1 LLRVPLPEG
10 AGCESQRLR
19 VRGGRAM
26 RRKRESPVAG
36 AVFSAAGCEVLRLR
50 GRCAGSCAC
59 GAGCESQRL
68 RGLGGQGGY
77 SPSPLCV
84 AGRGYLCV
92 RRVRKTQ
99 SRWGGGEVVVSVFV
113 CCRTWYRQVK
123 NPPEGCHFPL
133 LGRRGRAGL
142 GSLSLLPIFS
152 PRRRVVRAAGRGA
165 NPKDC
170 GCEAVALLGRGANPK
185 DCGGWAVVR

>member
-19 VRGGRAM
+19 VRGGRLA
-26 RRKRESPVAG
+26 
-36 AVFSAAGCEVLRLR
+36 
-50 GRCAGSCAC
+50 

-152 PRRRVVRAAGRGA
+152 PRRRVVRAAGRCAGSCACGA
-165 NPKDC
+165 
-170 GCEAVALLGRGANPK
+170 GCESQRLRGAGRVALQGLKTKLGGRQ
-185 DCGGWAVVR
+185 CGSGRIPPAGGKVFTIKSA